1 MEHGD
6 MKQIFDMEWK
16 EMVLRGGCNL
26 GIKLKPHQLDL
37 MAMHAEELV
46 KWNKKFNIT
55 SILDPKEMATKHFI
69 DSIAISPHI
78 PENVSVLDIGSGGG
92 FPGFPLRVIRPDLRV
107 VMADSS
113 RKKVSFLNFLIR
125 KSQLESISA
134 VHIRAED
141 LSKDK
146 GFAGKFDV
154 VTSRAFTALDK
165 FVALALP
172 FLSKDGII
180 LAMKGKTGEEEAML
194 LSKDN
199 FTTVTT
205 SYPLPLENHCRTII
219 NIRPIAL

>member
-16 EMVLRGGCNL
+16 EMILRGGANL
-26 GIKLKPHQLDL
+26 GLNLEPHQLDL

-46 KWNKKFNIT
+46 RWNKKFNIT

-78 PENVSVLDIGSGGG
+78 PENFSVLDIGSGGG

-125 KSQLESISA
+125 TSQLESISA
-134 VHIRAED
+134 VHTRAED

-154 VTSRAFTALDK
+154 VTSRAFTALDR
-165 FVALALP
+165 FVSLALP
-172 FLSKDGII
+172 FLSKKGII
-180 LAMKGKTGEEEAML
+180 LAMKGKTGADEAGA
-194 LSKDN
+194 LSKSD

-205 SYPLPLENHCRTII
+205 SYLLPLENHCRTII